1 MLSRLAGSGQFFY
14 FQEKRMQLRW
24 KQWTACLA
32 VAVCSLGALAQG
44 FPNKP
49 VKLVVPYGPGGPS
62 DIVARALADEMAKA
76 LGQPVVVDNKPGAG
90 SMVGTELV
98 VRSPAD
104 GYTLLLTDLP
114 VTIVPH
120 VLKASAKYDPV
131 KDLEAVSLIGGST
144 LGFFAGEAFPARSL
158 TEFVAAAKARPD
170 GVRIASGG
178 NGSLTHLM
186 AEVFAQS
193 AGFKMVHVP
202 YQGTGPA
209 MPDLLAG
216 RIDGMFNGYLATQSF
231 LQTGKVKA
239 LAVASRAR
247 APEMANVP
255 TFAESGLGSVSV
267 DYWLGLVGPA
277 GMPPAVTDALR
288 SALTKALE
296 SASVKERFA
305 NLAITATKDYSA
317 RALKAAIA
325 DDYKRWGDVVRERN
339 ISVN

>member
-1 MLSRLAGSGQFFY
+1 MQSRLLRILGS
-14 FQEKRMQLRW
+14 L
-24 KQWTACLA
+24 
-32 VAVCSLGALAQG
+32 ALAAISFGTLAQVY
-44 FPNKP
+44 PSKP

-62 DIVARALADEMAKA
+62 DIVARVLADEMAKA

-90 SMVGTELV
+90 SMVGTEFV

-104 GYTLLLTDLP
+104 GYTVLLTDLP

-131 KDLEAVSLIGGST
+131 KDLDPIGLIGGST
-144 LGFFAGEAFPARSL
+144 LAFFVGEAFPARTL
-158 TEFVAAAKARPD
+158 AEFTAAAKARTD

-216 RIDGMFNGYLATQSF
+216 RVDGMFNGYLATQSF
-231 LQTGKVKA
+231 LQSGKVKVLAAA
-239 LAVASRAR
+239 LRTR
-247 APEMANVP
+247 APELPNIQ
-255 TFAESGLGSVSV
+255 TFGEAGLGSVSV
-267 DYWLGLVGPA
+267 EYWLALAGPA
-277 GMPPAVTDALR
+277 GMPVAVSETLR
-288 SALTKALE
+288 SALAKALD

-305 NLAITATKDYSA
+305 NLAISSSKDLTARTLA
-317 RALKAAIA
+317 NAIA
-325 DDYKRWGDVVRERN
+325 VDYKRWGDVVRERN
-339 ISVN
+339 ITAN

>member
-1 MLSRLAGSGQFFY
+1 M
-14 FQEKRMQLRW
+14 
-24 KQWTACLA
+24 
-32 VAVCSLGALAQG
+32 
-44 FPNKP
+44 
-49 VKLVVPYGPGGPS
+49 
-62 DIVARALADEMAKA
+62 
-76 LGQPVVVDNKPGAG
+76 
-90 SMVGTELV
+90 
-98 VRSPAD
+98 
-104 GYTLLLTDLP
+104 
-114 VTIVPH
+114 
-120 VLKASAKYDPV
+120 
-131 KDLEAVSLIGGST
+131 SLIGGST
-144 LGFFAGEAFPARSL
+144 LGFFVGDAFPARTL
-158 TEFVAAAKARPD
+158 AEFVGVARSRSD

-186 AEVFAQS
+186 AEVFSQS
-193 AGFKMVHVP
+193 AGFKMIHVP

-231 LQTGKVKA
+231 LQGGKVKA

-247 APEMANVP
+247 AAEMPNVP
-255 TFAESGLGSVSV
+255 TFVESGLDSVSV

-277 GMPPAVTDALR
+277 GMPPAVSDALR
-288 SALTKALE
+288 AALAKALE

-317 RALKAAIA
+317 RALRAAMV

>member
-1 MLSRLAGSGQFFY
+1 MKSCWPSVFFRSLTALA
-14 FQEKRMQLRW
+14 L
-24 KQWTACLA
+24 TACSVGAQAQAFPSKA
-32 VAVCSLGALAQG
+32 VRM
-44 FPNKP
+44 
-49 VKLVVPYGPGGPS
+49 VVPYGTGGPS
-62 DIVARALADEMAKA
+62 DIVARVLADEMAKA

-90 SMVGTELV
+90 SMVGTEIV

-104 GYTLLLTDLP
+104 GYTVLLTDLP

-120 VLKASAKYDPV
+120 VLKATAKYDPV
-131 KDLEAVSLIGGST
+131 KDLEPVSLIGGST
-144 LGFFAGEAFPARSL
+144 LAFFAGEAFPARTL
-158 TEFVAAAKARPD
+158 AEFVTTAKSRPE

-193 AGFKMVHVP
+193 AGFKMIHVP

-209 MPDLLAG
+209 MPDLLGG

-231 LQTGKVKA
+231 LQSGKVKA
-239 LAVASRAR
+239 LAAASRNRVAEL
-247 APEMANVP
+247 PNVP
-255 TFAESGLGSVSV
+255 TFAESGMGSVSV

-288 SALTKALE
+288 AALAKALE
-296 SASVKERFA
+296 SASVKERFT

-317 RALKAAIA
+317 KALKTALT
-325 DDYKRWGDVVRERN
+325 DDFKRWGDVVRERN
-339 ISVN
+339 ITVN